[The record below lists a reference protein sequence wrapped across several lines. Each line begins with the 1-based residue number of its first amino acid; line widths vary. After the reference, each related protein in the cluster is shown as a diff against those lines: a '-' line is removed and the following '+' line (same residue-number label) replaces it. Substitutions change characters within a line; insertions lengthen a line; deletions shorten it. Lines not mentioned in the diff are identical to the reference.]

1 MAMTNLDELLLS
13 QWDRVVFFEPGVMRT
28 RIDDTIR
35 RRVPGTLGLVVQF
48 NPSHLK
54 SKRPVDPLL
63 AKPSTDETSTKPK
76 AMGFNFTLAK
86 KEEFLCGLRFGM
98 GDEHHL
104 SLVQA
109 IDMRDARKEEPEHF
123 VLVNV
128 APLVRGHMLF
138 VLELNRVKPQTMTK
152 KFMQYALSISQA
164 IQRECF
170 ALGFNSAGAWSSVNH
185 FHLQGYFFPHIE
197 SRVSANF
204 PVATQVR
211 DEMFR
216 VGGVVVKHMLD
227 WKTTCYVVEP
237 EDSASGGAHV
247 VEIAWTLL
255 ELLQSQSI
263 PHNILIVG
271 MTVFIFPRHAQCE
284 NGVGL
289 FPDSASESDTSATF
303 AGRLRIA
310 VAELAGLVIA
320 GDSVVYD
327 NLTEDMFNTIL
338 QKEVSLNAS
347 EEAALMATWKEK
359 LNISMK

>member
-86 KEEFLCGLRFGM
+86 KEEFLCGLRFGT

-204 PVATQVR
+204 PVATQ
-211 DEMFR
+211 
-216 VGGVVVKHMLD
+216 
-227 WKTTCYVVEP
+227 
-237 EDSASGGAHV
+237 DSASGGAHV